1 MKFAMMG
8 SGGVGGYFGGRLAAS
23 SHHVTFIARG
33 AHLDAMKAE
42 GLRIESDL
50 GDVRIRPA
58 EASADPASVGVV
70 DCVVFAV
77 KLWDTEAAGPAIA
90 PLVGPE
96 TTVVSLQNGVECD
109 DVLAGFIDRRRLIGG
124 VANIA
129 AAIARPGVIHHLGT
143 MQRIMIGEFDGTT
156 SPRLRALAE
165 VLEGAGVVTEINDD
179 IERAIWQKF
188 VFLVGLSA
196 TTSLLRTT
204 IGPVREDAESRA
216 LLLEVMAETVAV
228 GRARGVALPAD
239 TADDR
244 LAFADGLPF
253 DMTSSMHHDLERGN
267 KLELA
272 WLSGAVVRFGSE
284 LGIPVPRN
292 EAVYAALEPFAAG
305 GAAGAWHRHP
315 GVAIWRPAPG
325 AARRRQHHGNR
336 KKSRPHETKSQDAE

>member
-1 MKFAMMG
+1 MRFAMMG

-23 SHHVTFIARG
+23 GHHVTFIARG

-42 GLRIESDL
+42 GLRIESGL
-50 GDVRIRPA
+50 GDALIRPA

-77 KLWDTEAAGPAIA
+77 KLWDTDAAGRAIA

-129 AAIARPGVIHHLGT
+129 AAISRPGVIHHLGT
-143 MQRIMIGEFDGTT
+143 MQRIVIGEFDGTT
-156 SPRLRALAE
+156 SPRLLALAE
-165 VLEGAGVVTEINDD
+165 ALDGAGVVTEISDD
-179 IERAIWQKF
+179 IERTIWQKF

-204 IGPVREDAESRA
+204 LGPVREDAERRA

-284 LGIPVPRN
+284 LGITVPRN

-305 GAAGAWHRHP
+305 GAAG
-315 GVAIWRPAPG
+315 G
-325 AARRRQHHGNR
+325 RR
-336 KKSRPHETKSQDAE
+336 A